1 MENLYLVAGVVIGI
15 ALLLLVG
22 GEGGTP
28 HLLTLAIALEL
39 LLLALALIAV
49 ASGTLLDDLT
59 GPLLALLLL
68 PIAGA
73 ESAVSLAH
81 LIAFA
86 PVRGTIL
93 LRLSPPLALPHPPL
107 PRNLRMGGEPNK
119 GQEGMAGQRRGE
131 GASVP
136 SQPW

>member
-1 MENLYLVAGVVIGI
+1 METLLLVAGTIAAI

-22 GEGGTP
+22 AEGGTP

-39 LLLALALIAV
+39 LLLALAVVAV
-49 ASGTLLDDLT
+49 GAGAILDDLT

-86 PVRGTIL
+86 PARGTIL
-93 LRLSPPLALPHPPL
+93 LR
-107 PRNLRMGGEPNK
+107 
-119 GQEGMAGQRRGE
+119 
-131 GASVP
+131 
-136 SQPW
+136 